1 MKILTTDFTAYEL
14 VNLKTNILEAA
25 KRACSD
31 KITFFQ
37 SEINS
42 GRSGMV
48 QSHIENL
55 KLYTSEFIKWVPIVR
70 AAKERD
76 KKNER
81 DIWGPFEDD
90 AYLNRTGLQG

>member
-1 MKILTTDFTAYEL
+1 MKILTTDFTGHEL
-14 VNLKTNILEAA
+14 VNSHTHILEAA

-48 QSHIENL
+48 ASHIENL

-70 AAKERD
+70 AAKLRD
-76 KKNER
+76 KENE
-81 DIWGPFEDD
+81 DMYFS
-90 AYLNRTGLQG
+90 RTGLQG